1 MPAEPQ
7 PVVRA
12 AVPADAGP
20 VAAIFAHYVA
30 TSVATFDEVAPTAAD
45 WRQRLGELAA
55 RNLPFLVAE
64 AAATG
69 GGVAGGGVAGGG
81 AARAGVASGGVAG
94 GGGPVCGFAY
104 ASPWRPKSAYR
115 HTVEDTVY
123 LSPGCTGRGIGSA
136 LLGTLLAGC
145 AAAGA
150 RQVIAVI
157 ADTGS
162 DASAAL
168 HRRFGFTQAGLLSGV
183 GRKHGRW
190 IDTLLMQKELMQKEL
205 ESRGPTR

>member
-1 MPAEPQ
+1 MLPESEP
-7 PVVRA
+7 VIRA
-12 AVPADAGP
+12 AIPADAGQ

-30 TSVATFDEVAPTAAD
+30 TSVATFEEVPPTAAD
-45 WRQRLGELAA
+45 WRRRLDDLTG

-64 AAATG
+64 AGRT
-69 GGVAGGGVAGGG
+69 
-81 AARAGVASGGVAG
+81 
-94 GGGPVCGFAY
+94 VCGYAY
-104 ASPWRPKSAYR
+104 ASPWRPKPAYR

-123 LSPGCTGRGIGSA
+123 ISPGHTGRGLGRA
-136 LLGTLLAGC
+136 LLGGLLDGC
-145 AAAGA
+145 ADAGA

-168 HRRFGFTQAGLLSGV
+168 HRRFGFAEAGRLSGV

-190 IDTLLMQKELMQKEL
+190 IDTVLMQRELGTG
-205 ESRGPTR
+205 R

>member
-12 AVPADAGP
+12 AVPADAGQ
-20 VAAIFAHYVA
+20 VAAIFAHYVT
-30 TSVATFDEVAPTAAD
+30 TSVATFEEVAPTAEEWRRRLAD
-45 WRQRLGELAA
+45 RAA
-55 RNLPFLVAE
+55 QNLPFLVAE
-64 AAATG
+64 DVLAETG
-69 GGVAGGGVAGGG
+69 GT
-81 AARAGVASGGVAG
+81 
-94 GGGPVCGFAY
+94 VCGYAY
-104 ASPWRPKSAYR
+104 ASPWRPKPGYR
-115 HTVEDTVY
+115 HTVEDSVF

-136 LLGTLLAGC
+136 LLGALLAGC

-168 HRRFGFTQAGLLSGV
+168 HRRFGFTQAGLLAGV

-190 IDTLLMQKELMQKEL
+190 IDTLLMQKELEPP
-205 ESRGPTR
+205 R